1 MLKAFLAI
9 AMLSLPSFASAGES
23 SRAANP
29 MFKGVELYSWKVSSS
44 NSWRFALCDGT
55 NRNKTLTEIRH
66 KCHIMR
72 NLGSL
77 KNRLSK
83 LAVGEYVM
91 WSSPYPELTLPPDA
105 ILQDVKAHAISQ
117 QIKLVI
123 AE

>member
-1 MLKAFLAI
+1 MFSV
-9 AMLSLPSFASAGES
+9 LSYVSATES
-23 SRAANP
+23 TRAAKP

-66 KCHIMR
+66 KCHTMR
-72 NLGSL
+72 SMGSL

-91 WSSPYPELTLPPDA
+91 WSSPFPELTLPPET

-117 QIKLVI
+117 KIKIVI

>member
-1 MLKAFLAI
+1 
-9 AMLSLPSFASAGES
+9 
-23 SRAANP
+23 
-29 MFKGVELYSWKVSSS
+29 
-44 NSWRFALCDGT
+44 
-55 NRNKTLTEIRH
+55 
-66 KCHIMR
+66 MR

-123 AE
+123 AEWSLTTQSRRRPDEY